1 MKKIIKDAMLV
12 SSSMAAGM
20 VLGMMIAPCS
30 GKEMRKNIG
39 KYADKMMKAESCP
52 CDDEEKSE

>member
-20 VLGMMIAPCS
+20 VLGMMFAPCS

-39 KYADKMMKAESCP
+39 KYADKMMKSDKCECN
-52 CDDEEKSE
+52 DEETTE